1 MQVAHFTNMLFNA
14 KASVAFQTSWHI
26 SSRSYPASFYLVPVI
41 AKAVFGSV
49 SRCKWFSTGA
59 TLVEIV
65 FNYLDVRRGAL
76 LLGRVFLFITNT
88 IRPLMKQRY
97 TEIITAQRTWI
108 IFPVNL
114 CGSDNICPL
123 CLQKE
128 AKSKSVAVSFNER
141 TSVRRGL
148 ADYNNPKW
156 QLMKRRFRKCQTS
169 LF

>member
-108 IFPVNL
+108 IFPVL
-114 CGSDNICPL
+114 LVWEWQYLPTLFTERSKEQIC
-123 CLQKE
+123 C
-128 AKSKSVAVSFNER
+128 
-141 TSVRRGL
+141 
-148 ADYNNPKW
+148 
-156 QLMKRRFRKCQTS
+156 S
-169 LF
+169 LI